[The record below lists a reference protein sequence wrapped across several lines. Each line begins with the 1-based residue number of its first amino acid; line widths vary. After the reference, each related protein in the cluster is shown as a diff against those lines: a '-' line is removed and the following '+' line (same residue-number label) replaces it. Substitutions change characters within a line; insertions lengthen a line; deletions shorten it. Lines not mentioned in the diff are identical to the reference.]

1 MLPVILL
8 VDDDSTTN
16 FLNQRLLGNLRVSRE
31 VREALNGAEA
41 LALLQACCR
50 EAPDTFPALIL
61 LDLNMPVMDG
71 FEFLEAYQQLPP
83 GPRQHTIVVVL
94 TTSRNPKDVE
104 RAQGLPISSYLT
116 KPLTR
121 DKISQLLLEHFPAT
135 PALPA
140 TP

>member
-1 MLPVILL
+1 MIRGWGDAATRQLFLDGRVKGRLAA
-8 VDDDSTTN
+8 VDTE
-16 FLNQRLLGNLRVSRE
+16 R
-31 VREALNGAEA
+31 AIEA
-41 LALLQACCR
+41 LALLQVCCR

-121 DKISQLLLEHFPAT
+121 DKISQLLLEHFPAA